1 MGFRLVVLALRMLV
15 RRLMMLMGG
24 GLVGGSRMLM
34 MLGGRMLG
42 RLRHRR
48 RSYSGYTVSE
58 DSDRGLLQ
66 TLERKTFP
74 PDKRTSEQQHECR
87 RLDRRQPFRMS
98 MVDRRIFS
106 H

>member
-1 MGFRLVVLALRMLV
+1 VGFRLVVLALRMLV

-74 PDKRTSEQQHECR
+74 P
-87 RLDRRQPFRMS
+87 RQKDLGTAARMS
-98 MVDRRIFS
+98 PTGSPPTFP
-106 H
+106 HEHG